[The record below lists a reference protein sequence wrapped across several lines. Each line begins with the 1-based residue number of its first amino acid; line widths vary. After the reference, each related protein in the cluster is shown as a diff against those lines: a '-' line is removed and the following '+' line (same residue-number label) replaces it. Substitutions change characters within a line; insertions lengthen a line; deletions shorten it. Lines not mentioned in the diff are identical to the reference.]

1 MQRSEP
7 VSQTKEYNAPSQ
19 IPLGPL
25 QVAEWPL
32 LLLLPPPLLELQE
45 APSDRGLAWGPD
57 DVEHSA
63 PWLLLAKVAEAEAE
77 AEALALPSLH
87 GLWWGLA

>member
-1 MQRSEP
+1 
-7 VSQTKEYNAPSQ
+7 
-19 IPLGPL
+19 
-25 QVAEWPL
+25 VAEWPL
-32 LLLLPPPLLELQE
+32 LLLLPPLLELQE

-63 PWLLLAKVAEAEAE
+63 PWLQLAKVAEAE
-77 AEALALPSLH
+77 AEALALPSLL